1 MTSQRM
7 SAEAR
12 RAELVEAAGRAI
24 VAHGV
29 GGFRVRDVADEAGVS
44 QPLVSNHFRSRE
56 ELVREA
62 FVQADER
69 ATAVI
74 SERSASAAN
83 ALDALRVELL
93 LCLDDQ
99 GDPVVAQAW
108 RLWQELWTHGM
119 VTPEL
124 RDVIAERQAAWI
136 ARIEHLITRGE
147 EDGSVRAGVD
157 REAAALLLTT
167 LVDGLGPSLRWGF
180 VDLATATT
188 MLEDALRERLAT
200 TVW

>member
-74 SERSASAAN
+74 SERSASAAD
-83 ALDALRVELL
+83 ALKALRVELL
-93 LCLDDQ
+93 LCLDDE

-136 ARIEHLITRGE
+136 GRIEQLIARGQ

-180 VDLATATT
+180 VDMGTATA
-188 MLEDALRERLAT
+188 MLDDALRERLSA
-200 TVW
+200 

>member
-1 MTSQRM
+1 MSQRM

-12 RAELVEAAGRAI
+12 RAEIVEAAGRAI

-44 QPLVSNHFRSRE
+44 QPLVSNHFRSRD
-56 ELVREA
+56 ELVRAA

-74 SERSASAAN
+74 SERSAGAPD
-83 ALDALRVELL
+83 ALAALRVELL
-93 LCLDDQ
+93 LCLDDD
-99 GDPVVAQAW
+99 GDPIVAQAW

-124 RDVIAERQAAWI
+124 RGVIAERQSAWVS
-136 ARIEHLITRGE
+136 RIEALIERGMA
-147 EDGSVRAGVD
+147 DGSIRAGVD
-157 REAAALLLTT
+157 RAAAALLLTT
-167 LVDGLGPSLRWGF
+167 LVDGLGPSLRWHF
-180 VDLATATT
+180 VDMATATA
-188 MLEDALRERLAT
+188 MLDDTLRERLASA
-200 TVW
+200 

>member
-1 MTSQRM
+1 MSQRM

-12 RAELVEAAGRAI
+12 RAEIVEAAGRAI
-24 VAHGV
+24 IAHGV

-56 ELVREA
+56 ELVRDA

-74 SERSASAAN
+74 TERSAGEAD
-83 ALDALRVELL
+83 ALAALRVELQ
-93 LCLDDQ
+93 LCLDDA
-99 GDPVVAQAW
+99 GDPIVAQAW

-119 VTPEL
+119 VAPEL
-124 RDVIAERQAAWI
+124 RGVIAERQHAWI
-136 ARIEHLITRGE
+136 ARIEDLIERGM
-147 EDGSVRAGVD
+147 EDGSMRPGVD
-157 REAAALLLTT
+157 RQAAALLLTT

-180 VDLATATT
+180 VDMATALA
-188 MLEDALRERLAT
+188 MLDDAMRERLAA
-200 TVW
+200 

>member
-1 MTSQRM
+1 M

-12 RAELVEAAGRAI
+12 RAEILEAAGRAI

-56 ELVREA
+56 ELVRGA

-74 SERSASAAN
+74 TERSATAP
-83 ALDALRVELL
+83 DALSALRLELL
-93 LCLDDQ
+93 LCLDDD
-99 GDPVVAQAW
+99 GDPIVSLSW

-124 RDVIAERQAAWI
+124 REVVVERQAAWV
-136 ARIEHLITRGE
+136 ARIEQLIARGE
-147 EDGSVRAGVD
+147 EDGSVRPGVD
-157 REAAALLLTT
+157 RRRTALLITS

-180 VDLATATT
+180 LDLATATDMVDDT
-188 MLEDALRERLAT
+188 LTLRLAP
-200 TVW
+200 

>member
-1 MTSQRM
+1 M

-12 RAELVEAAGRAI
+12 RAEILEAAGRAI

-56 ELVREA
+56 EIVRGA

-74 SERSASAAN
+74 TERSAEAPN
-83 ALDALRVELL
+83 ALAALRMELL
-93 LCLDDQ
+93 LCLDDN
-99 GDPVVAQAW
+99 GDPIVSLSW

-124 RDVIAERQAAWI
+124 REVVVERQAAWV
-136 ARIEHLITRGE
+136 ARIEQLIARGE
-147 EDGSVRAGVD
+147 EDGSVRPGVD
-157 REAAALLLTT
+157 RRRTALLITS

-180 VDLATATT
+180 LDMATATDMIDDT
-188 MLEDALRERLAT
+188 LGLRLAA
-200 TVW
+200 

>member
-74 SERSASAAN
+74 SERSASAAD
-83 ALDALRVELL
+83 ALEALRVELL

-136 ARIEHLITRGE
+136 ARIEQLIARGE

-180 VDLATATT
+180 VDLPTATA
-188 MLEDALRERLAT
+188 MLDDALRERLTA
-200 TVW
+200 

>member
-1 MTSQRM
+1 MSQRM
-7 SAEAR
+7 TAEAR
-12 RAELVEAAGRAI
+12 RAEIVEAAARAI

-56 ELVREA
+56 ELVRDA

-74 SERSASAAN
+74 TERSAGEAD
-83 ALDALRVELL
+83 ALAALRVELV
-93 LCLDDQ
+93 LCLDDH
-99 GDPVVAQAW
+99 GDPIVAQAW

-119 VTPEL
+119 VAPEL
-124 RDVIAERQAAWI
+124 RDVIAERQSAWI
-136 ARIEHLITRGE
+136 ARIEDLIERGM
-147 EDGSVRAGVD
+147 EDGSMRAGID
-157 REAAALLLTT
+157 RHAAALLLTT

-180 VDLATATT
+180 VDMATATG
-188 MLEDALRERLAT
+188 MLDEALRERLAAA
-200 TVW
+200 

>member
-1 MTSQRM
+1 M

-12 RAELVEAAGRAI
+12 RAEILEAAGRAI

-56 ELVREA
+56 EIVRGA

-74 SERSASAAN
+74 TERSADAPN
-83 ALDALRVELL
+83 ALAALRMELL
-93 LCLDDQ
+93 LCLDDN
-99 GDPVVAQAW
+99 GDPIVSLSW

-124 RDVIAERQAAWI
+124 REVVVERQAAWV
-136 ARIEHLITRGE
+136 ARIEQLIARGE
-147 EDGSVRAGVD
+147 EDGSVRPGVD
-157 REAAALLLTT
+157 RRRTALLITS

-180 VDLATATT
+180 LDMATATDMIDDT
-188 MLEDALRERLAT
+188 LGLRLAA
-200 TVW
+200 

>member
-1 MTSQRM
+1 MSSQRM

-12 RAELVEAAGRAI
+12 RAEIVEAAGRAI

-56 ELVREA
+56 ELVRAA

-74 SERSASAAN
+74 SERSASEPD
-83 ALDALRVELL
+83 ALAALRVELL
-93 LCLDDQ
+93 LCLDDED
-99 GDPVVAQAW
+99 DPIVAQAW

-124 RDVIAERQAAWI
+124 RDVIAERQMAWVK
-136 ARIEHLITRGE
+136 RIEDLIGRGM
-147 EDGSVRAGVD
+147 EDGSVRSGVD
-157 REAAALLLTT
+157 PHAAALLLTT

-180 VDLATATT
+180 VDMATATA
-188 MLEDALRERLAT
+188 MLDDALAARLAA
-200 TVW
+200 

>member
-1 MTSQRM
+1 MSSQRM

-12 RAELVEAAGRAI
+12 RAEIVEAAGRAI

-44 QPLVSNHFRSRE
+44 QPLVSNHFRSRD

-74 SERSASAAN
+74 TERSSGAP
-83 ALDALRVELL
+83 DALAALRIELL
-93 LCLDDQ
+93 LCLDDE
-99 GDPVVAQAW
+99 GDPTVAQAW

-119 VTPEL
+119 VAPEL
-124 RDVIAERQAAWI
+124 RDVVAERQSAWLARVEDLI
-136 ARIEHLITRGE
+136 ARGMA
-147 EDGSVRAGVD
+147 DGSVRPGVD
-157 REAAALLLTT
+157 RAAAALLLTT

-180 VDLATATT
+180 VDMPTATA
-188 MLEDALRERLAT
+188 MLDDALRERLAA
-200 TVW
+200 

>member
-29 GGFRVRDVADEAGVS
+29 GGFRVRDVDDEAGVS

-83 ALDALRVELL
+83 ALEALRVELL

-136 ARIEHLITRGE
+136 ARIEQLIARGE

-180 VDLATATT
+180 VDMPTATA
-188 MLEDALRERLAT
+188 MLDDALRERLAA
-200 TVW
+200 

>member
-1 MTSQRM
+1 M

-12 RAELVEAAGRAI
+12 RAEIVEAAGRAI

-74 SERSASAAN
+74 SERSASEPD
-83 ALDALRVELL
+83 ALAALRVELL
-93 LCLDDQ
+93 LTLDDE
-99 GDPVVAQAW
+99 GDPIVAQAW

-119 VTPEL
+119 VAPEL
-124 RDVIAERQAAWI
+124 RDVVAERQAAWV
-136 ARIEHLITRGE
+136 ARIEELIERGTQ
-147 EDGSVRAGVD
+147 DGSIRAGVD
-157 REAAALLLTT
+157 RTAAALLLTT
-167 LVDGLGPSLRWGF
+167 LADGLGPSLRWGF
-180 VDLATATT
+180 VDMKTATA
-188 MLEDALRERLAT
+188 MLDDVLAERLAPA
-200 TVW
+200 